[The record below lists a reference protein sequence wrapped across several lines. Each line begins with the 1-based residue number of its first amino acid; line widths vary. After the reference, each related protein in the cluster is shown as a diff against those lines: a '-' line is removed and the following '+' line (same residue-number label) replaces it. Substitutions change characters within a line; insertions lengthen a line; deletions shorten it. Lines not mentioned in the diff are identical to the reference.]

1 LGRAAPT
8 RILRDDGR
16 HCPMHADAAPEG
28 RTLIAN
34 GWRMVKRQPCLQRA
48 DEGHTIVNALGRTS
62 YTPQPQGPPEGFRN
76 PAQSAPES
84 PCPGRGSHGRGGAG
98 VRPQEISRSA
108 RAPRRRFL
116 EGAADVDR
124 GRSREAPRGVARV
137 APGSREKL
145 AGARLHEDGG
155 RARADRAGNRAPAAA
170 ANEIARRAWVTMR
183 ESSGR
188 IDNLPPAWAYCSA
201 LRRASP

>member
-1 LGRAAPT
+1 MPWA
-8 RILRDDGR
+8 
-16 HCPMHADAAPEG
+16 
-28 RTLIAN
+28 
-34 GWRMVKRQPCLQRA
+34 
-48 DEGHTIVNALGRTS
+48 
-62 YTPQPQGPPEGFRN
+62 GFSRG
-76 PAQSAPES
+76 SAP
-84 PCPGRGSHGRGGAG
+84 PRHLPL
-98 VRPQEISRSA
+98 
-108 RAPRRRFL
+108 APRRRFL

-124 GRSREAPRGVARV
+124 GRSREAARGVARV